1 MQPKATPLSTM
12 SKGSAGGRAVSIDLD
27 AEFDAEFGD
36 EGPRGGNGG
45 GLVETSMPVWL
56 QPNSVGKDSIGAP
69 AVATHTQ
76 EDEWGF
82 GGGTAVSNLFGG
94 GIRAPI
100 KGRRAA
106 VDELKCVLI
115 LPSARCAGRQR
126 SRRGQSTRPR
136 RGGALVV
143 YEVAIVGEAEIGR
156 R

>member
-1 MQPKATPLSTM
+1 MTTPYRTPTSEINAEPPKTIAKTPMQPKVTPLSTM

-100 KGRRAA
+100 KGC
-106 VDELKCVLI
+106 LLYTS
-115 LPSARCAGRQR
+115 PSPRD
-126 SRRGQSTRPR
+126 RG
-136 RGGALVV
+136 
-143 YEVAIVGEAEIGR
+143 
-156 R
+156 